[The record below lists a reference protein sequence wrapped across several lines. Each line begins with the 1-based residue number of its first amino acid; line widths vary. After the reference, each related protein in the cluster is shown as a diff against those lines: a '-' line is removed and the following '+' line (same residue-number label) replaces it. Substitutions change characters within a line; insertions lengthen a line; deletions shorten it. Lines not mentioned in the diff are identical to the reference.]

1 MAFALTE
8 TQLATPLPRVRWPRQ
23 RLATLNDALASSR
36 ICAPPPLNAS

>member
-1 MAFALTE
+1 MALALTE

-36 ICAPPPLNAS
+36 ISAPSALSAS